1 MPNQNL
7 QRLAPLTGVLAIVL
21 VFVSFFVQGE
31 PPSADEGPRKIVE
44 WYTDHEGQTIFAA
57 LLASLGAVS
66 LIFFAATVRRAM
78 RRTEQAMGVLSMA
91 VLAGGA
97 VAATGI
103 ATDSALRFALADQAD
118 EISPVA
124 VQALH
129 GFWEA
134 FFFPMVV
141 GLGTLIL
148 ALSLGSLRTRVIPV
162 WLAWIGILL
171 FVVFFTPAG
180 FIAFLASALWTIV
193 VSILLWRQEPAAAT
207 TGVA

>member
-1 MPNQNL
+1 VANQNV
-7 QRLAPLTGVLAIVL
+7 QRLAPLTGVLFVVL

-31 PPSADEGPRKIVE
+31 PPSADEGPRKVAE
-44 WYTDHEGQTIFAA
+44 WYIDHEGQTIFGA
-57 LLASLGAVS
+57 LLAGLGAVA
-66 LIFFAATVRRAM
+66 LLFFAATVRRAM
-78 RRTEQAMGVLSMA
+78 RRGEQAMGVLSMA
-91 VLAGGA
+91 ALAGGA

-118 EISPVA
+118 DISPVA

-148 ALSLGSLRTRVIPV
+148 ALSLAALRTRLIPI
-162 WLAWIGILL
+162 WLAWIGIVL

-180 FIAFLASALWTIV
+180 FVAFLASALWTIA
-193 VSILLWRQEPAAAT
+193 VSVLLWRQEPAPS
-207 TGVA
+207 V

>member
-1 MPNQNL
+1 VPNQNL
-7 QRLAPLTGVLAIVL
+7 KRLAPLTGALFVVL
-21 VFVSFFVQGE
+21 VFASFLIEGE
-31 PPSADEGPRKIVE
+31 PPGADERPREIVE
-44 WYTDHEGQTIFAA
+44 FYADNEGQTIFAA
-57 LLASLGAVS
+57 LIASLGAVA
-66 LIFFAATVRRAM
+66 LVFFAATVRRAM
-78 RRTEQAMGVLSMA
+78 RRIEQDMGVLSMA
-91 VLAGGA
+91 ALGGGV

-148 ALSLGSLRTRVIPV
+148 AISLGALRTRLIPV

-180 FIAFLASALWTIV
+180 FIAFLASALWIIV
-193 VSILLWRQEPAAAT
+193 VSILLWRQEPAATPSA
-207 TGVA
+207 